1 MQSCTIIWASVL
13 KYILA
18 VISVAGLGVF
28 LFEIMKIHA
37 GRIAEGYKWGD
48 ERPTGEEAGRKN
60 QEMFDRRTELKEN
73 KTVNF
78 KAPA

>member
-1 MQSCTIIWASVL
+1 
-13 KYILA
+13 
-18 VISVAGLGVF
+18 
-28 LFEIMKIHA
+28 MKIHA